1 MWIHLVVSIHCI
13 CRCKESK
20 ICRLRIDESN
30 KKVLVI
36 YQTVLYGDRKKIS
49 WKKVETKV
57 IVLNPKV
64 IRETDSTTKV
74 KSKDLVVNKRVIK
87 ILLRGDTNIEAILF
101 DLRMTKG
108 FVWISE
114 GINLKGTYQRENKNL
129 HDSWPINL

>member
-1 MWIHLVVSIHCI
+1 M
-13 CRCKESK
+13 
-20 ICRLRIDESN
+20 
-30 KKVLVI
+30 
-36 YQTVLYGDRKKIS
+36 
-49 WKKVETKV
+49 ETKV

-108 FVWISE
+108 FV
-114 GINLKGTYQRENKNL
+114 
-129 HDSWPINL
+129 